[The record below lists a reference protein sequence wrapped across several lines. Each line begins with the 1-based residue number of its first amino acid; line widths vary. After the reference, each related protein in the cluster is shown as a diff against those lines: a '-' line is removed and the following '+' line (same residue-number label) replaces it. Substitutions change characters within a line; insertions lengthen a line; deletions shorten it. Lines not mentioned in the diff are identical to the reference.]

1 MTIISNLST
10 LLRALASWRRGRQGY
25 ARLCGLDDRALSD
38 LGLTRSDLRDATA
51 TGFFGDPTTI
61 VATRADERSGHRRPA
76 VIGHDNEPPT
86 AIGRSLKISTAAA
99 GPFRR
104 S

>member
-1 MTIISNLST
+1 MAVIATLSA
-10 LLRALASWRRGRQGY
+10 LLRTIGRWHRGRQGY

-51 TGFFGDPTTI
+51 TGFFDDPTTL
-61 VATRADERSGHRRPA
+61 VAARADERAGHRRPTNIA
-76 VIGHDNEPPT
+76 QDLEAT
-86 AIGRSLKISTAAA
+86 APKSLKISTAASA
-99 GPFRR
+99 GFRR

>member
-1 MTIISNLST
+1 MTTTSILSA
-10 LLRALASWRRGRQGY
+10 LFRAIGRWHRGRQGY

-51 TGFFGDPTTI
+51 TGFFDDPTTI
-61 VATRADERSGHRRPA
+61 VAVRADERSGHRRPLDIA
-76 VIGHDNEPPT
+76 QDLEPAAPK
-86 AIGRSLKISTAAA
+86 SLKISTAAA
-99 GPFRR
+99 GGFRR